1 MGAENRDFSKV
12 AVVGAG
18 AWGTTLAHVLAE
30 KGLSVRLWAYESEV
44 ADTINRK
51 QENLVFLP
59 GVKLSGGIRATHSL
73 TEAVDGR
80 GFLVFAV
87 PSQVAR
93 SVLDALAPLLDGVA
107 PPVVSATKGIE
118 EESLDLMTRVIEGTL
133 PARSQ
138 VAVLSGPSFAAE
150 VVRGLPTAVTLA
162 GADDHLIQSLQRT
175 LMTPAF
181 RVYTTNDV
189 VGVQL
194 GGALKNVMALA
205 AGVVD
210 GLGLG
215 HNTRAAL
222 ITRGLAEMIRL
233 GIAMGA
239 DPRTFFGLSGAGDLV
254 LTCTGALSRNHSV
267 GARLGRGENLR
278 DILAGMQAVA
288 EGVRTSKAALKL
300 AERHRVDMPI
310 VKEVC
315 AVLFEGKACGQA
327 VRDLME
333 RDAKE
338 ETSGL

>member
-1 MGAENRDFSKV
+1 MGAENRDFSTV
-12 AVVGAG
+12 GVVGAG
-18 AWGTTLAHVLAE
+18 AWGTTLAHLLAE
-30 KGLSVRLWAYESEV
+30 KGLSVRLWAHEV
-44 ADTINRK
+44 EVVETIARK
-51 QENLVFLP
+51 QENMLFLP
-59 GVKLSGGIRATHSL
+59 GVKLSAGIQATHSL
-73 TEAVDGR
+73 AEAVDGR
-80 GFLVFAV
+80 DFLVFAV

-93 SVLDALAPLLDGVA
+93 PVLEALARPLRGAA

-118 EESLDLMTRVIEGTL
+118 EESLEVMTRVLERAL
-133 PARSQ
+133 PAGSR

-162 GADDHLIQSLQRT
+162 GEDDALIQSLQRT

-189 VGVQL
+189 IGVQL

-222 ITRGLAEMIRL
+222 ITRGLAEMVRL
-233 GIAMGA
+233 GVAMGA
-239 DPRTFFGLSGAGDLV
+239 APQTFFGLSGAGDLV

-267 GARLGRGENLR
+267 GMRLGRGETLQ
-278 DILAGMQAVA
+278 DILASMHAVA
-288 EGVRTSKAALKL
+288 EGVLTSKAALKL
-300 AERHRVDMPI
+300 AERHQVDMPI

-315 AVLFEGKACGQA
+315 AVLFEGKACEQA

-333 RDAKE
+333 RGAKE